1 MSDDQEIGID
11 RDTSAPKDKM
21 KKKIPRTLI

>member
-1 MSDDQEIGID
+1 MSDNEEIGMD

-21 KKKIPRTLI
+21 KKKIPRILL